1 MAQMH
6 TNYRHNTKPFAM
18 NKTILVVDD
27 DEVLNHAIARG
38 LRDTGFNVISATS
51 AEDAA
56 QTLARIRVDGIVL
69 DRMMTGMDGLTFLQD
84 LRARGDTTP
93 VLMLTAMTGS
103 ENAIAGL
110 TGGANDYLGKPFQL
124 RELVLRLNNILSRND
139 NATVMPSGLIYADD
153 EFFVGNT
160 SKNARILMLSAEE
173 KKLLQNLTSP
183 IGNIVPASP
192 MVAKRLRMKLN
203 GVLSNLDI
211 ITVRGQGYKLI
222 DQTTHNK

>member
-1 MAQMH
+1 
-6 TNYRHNTKPFAM
+6 M

-139 NATVMPSGLIYADD
+139 NATVMPNGLIYADD

-160 SKNARILMLSAEE
+160 PENARILMLSAEE
-173 KKLLQNLTSP
+173 KKLLQHLTSP

-192 MVAKRLRMKLN
+192 MVAKRLRTKLN

>member
-1 MAQMH
+1 
-6 TNYRHNTKPFAM
+6 M

-38 LRDTGFNVISATS
+38 LRAEGFYVISATS
-51 AEDAA
+51 AEDAT
-56 QTLARIRVDGIVL
+56 QILARIRVDCIVL
-69 DRMMTGMDGLTFLQD
+69 DRMMTGMDGLTFLQN
-84 LRARGDTTP
+84 LRTHGDTTP

-124 RELVLRLNNILSRND
+124 RELVLRLHNILRHSENEI
-139 NATVMPSGLIYADD
+139 VMPNGLIYADD

-160 SKNARILMLSAEE
+160 SDDARILMLSAEE
-173 KKLLQNLTSP
+173 KKLLQHLISP
-183 IGNIVPASP
+183 IGNITPASP

-222 DQTTHNK
+222 DQATHNK